1 MRDPMNQYHSPEAD
15 IRAAED
21 STDRHIID
29 RLFARSEEGLALLQ
43 THYGKLCHRI
53 ALNLLGSREDAEECV
68 NDTYL
73 AVWNT
78 IPPNRPASLMAYV
91 GKVTRNIAVSCLR
104 KRGAKGRRC
113 EGVVLLDEL
122 AECLPDTDTP
132 DPADDLTLRE
142 ALQSFFDS
150 LSEEDRAIMVRRYYD
165 GEPTEAIAVSLGL
178 RHGTVR
184 VRLHRLRERLRAHLE
199 ERGVGL

>member
-1 MRDPMNQYHSPEAD
+1 MRDPVNQYHSPEAD
-15 IRAAED
+15 IQAAENG
-21 STDRHIID
+21 TDQHIID

-91 GKVTRNIAVSCLR
+91 GKVTRNIAVSYLR
-104 KRGAKGRRC
+104 KRGAKGRKC
-113 EGVVLLDEL
+113 EGIVLLDEL
-122 AECLPDTDTP
+122 AECLPDTDSP

-184 VRLHRLRERLRAHLE
+184 VRLHRLRERLREHLE
-199 ERGVGL
+199 ERGVSL

>member
-1 MRDPMNQYHSPEAD
+1 MRDPVNQYHSPEAD
-15 IRAAED
+15 IRAADTDTD
-21 STDRHIID
+21 STIID

-150 LSEEDRAIMVRRYYD
+150 LSEEDRAMMVRRYYN

-178 RHGTVR
+178 RHSTVR
-184 VRLHRLRERLRAHLE
+184 VRLYRLRERLRAHLE
-199 ERGVGL
+199 ERGVEV

>member
-1 MRDPMNQYHSPEAD
+1 MRDPVNQYHSPEAD
-15 IRAAED
+15 IPAAED

-113 EGVVLLDEL
+113 EGTVLLDEL

-199 ERGVGL
+199 ERGVSL

>member
-1 MRDPMNQYHSPEAD
+1 MRDPMNQYDSPEAD

-73 AVWNT
+73 AVWHT

-150 LSEEDRAIMVRRYYD
+150 LSEEDRAIMVRRYYN
-165 GEPTEAIAVSLGL
+165 GEPTEAIALALGL
-178 RHGTVR
+178 KHSTVR

>member
-1 MRDPMNQYHSPEAD
+1 MRDPVNQYHSPEAD
-15 IRAAED
+15 IPAAED

-43 THYGKLCHRI
+43 THYGKLCHHI

-113 EGVVLLDEL
+113 EGTVLLDEL

-199 ERGVGL
+199 ERGVSL

>member
-1 MRDPMNQYHSPEAD
+1 MRDPVNQYHSPEAD
-15 IRAAED
+15 IPAAED

-113 EGVVLLDEL
+113 EGTVLLDEL

-150 LSEEDRAIMVRRYYD
+150 LSEEDRAIMVRRYYN
-165 GEPTEAIAVSLGL
+165 GEPTEAIALVLGL
-178 RHGTVR
+178 KHSTVR

>member
-1 MRDPMNQYHSPEAD
+1 MRDPVNQYHSPEAD
-15 IRAAED
+15 IPAAED

-104 KRGAKGRRC
+104 KRGTKGRRC

-122 AECLPDTDTP
+122 GECLPDTDTP

-150 LSEEDRAIMVRRYYD
+150 LPEEDRAIMVRRYYD

-199 ERGVGL
+199 ERGVSL

>member
-1 MRDPMNQYHSPEAD
+1 MRDPVNQYHSPEAD
-15 IRAAED
+15 IRSADTDTD
-21 STDRHIID
+21 STIID

-113 EGVVLLDEL
+113 EGTVLLDEL
-122 AECLPDTDTP
+122 AECLPDTDSP

-142 ALQSFFDS
+142 ALQSFFDG

-178 RHGTVR
+178 RTVLCGSASTASAR
-184 VRLHRLRERLRAHLE
+184 DCGSIWRSGA
-199 ERGVGL
+199 

>member
-1 MRDPMNQYHSPEAD
+1 MRDPVNQYHSPEAD
-15 IRAAED
+15 IRAADTDTD
-21 STDRHIID
+21 STIID

-113 EGVVLLDEL
+113 EGTVLLDEL

-132 DPADDLTLRE
+132 DPADDLPLRE

-150 LSEEDRAIMVRRYYD
+150 LSEEDRAIMVRRYYN

-178 RHGTVR
+178 RHSTVR

>member
-1 MRDPMNQYHSPEAD
+1 MNDRKTRTHNASTADDPVCDRDV
-15 IRAAED
+15 
-21 STDRHIID
+21 ID
-29 RLFARSEEGLALLQ
+29 LLFARSEEGLTLL
-43 THYGKLCHRI
+43 TKRYGSLCHRI
-53 ALNLLGSREDAEECV
+53 ALNLLGNRQDAEECE
-68 NDTYL
+68 NDVIL

-78 IPPNRPASLMAYV
+78 IPPNRPASLIAYV
-91 GKVTRNIAVSCLR
+91 GKVTRNIAVDAIR
-104 KRGAKGRRC
+104 KRTAKGRKC
-113 EGVVLLDEL
+113 EGTVLIDEL

-150 LSEEDRAIMVRRYYD
+150 LSEEDRAIMVRRYYN

-178 RHGTVR
+178 KHSTVR

-199 ERGVGL
+199 ERGVSL

>member
-1 MRDPMNQYHSPEAD
+1 MRDPMNQYDCPEAD
-15 IRAAED
+15 IQASENG
-21 STDRHIID
+21 TDPHIID
-29 RLFARSEEGLALLQ
+29 RLFARSEEGLTLLQ
-43 THYGKLCHRI
+43 TRYGKLCHRI

-91 GKVTRNIAVSCLR
+91 GKVTRNIAVDAIR
-104 KRGAKGRRC
+104 KRTAKGRKC

-122 AECLPDTDTP
+122 AECLPDTEAP

-150 LSEEDRAIMVRRYYD
+150 LSEEDRAIMVRRYYN
-165 GEPTEAIAVSLGL
+165 GEPTEAIALALGL
-178 RHGTVR
+178 KHSTVR

-199 ERGVGL
+199 ERGVSL

>member
-1 MRDPMNQYHSPEAD
+1 MRDPVNQYHSPESDIPAAD
-15 IRAAED
+15 TDTD
-21 STDRHIID
+21 STIID

-78 IPPNRPASLMAYV
+78 IPPNRPASLIAYV

-104 KRGAKGRRC
+104 KRGTRGRRC

-199 ERGVGL
+199 ERGVEV

>member
-1 MRDPMNQYHSPEAD
+1 MRDPVNQYHSPEAD
-15 IRAAED
+15 IRSADTDTD
-21 STDRHIID
+21 STIID

-78 IPPNRPASLMAYV
+78 IPPNRPASLVAYV

-113 EGVVLLDEL
+113 EGTVLLDEL

>member
-1 MRDPMNQYHSPEAD
+1 MRDPVNQYHSPEAD
-15 IRAAED
+15 IPAAED

-78 IPPNRPASLMAYV
+78 IPPNRPASLIAYV

-113 EGVVLLDEL
+113 EGTVLLDEL
-122 AECLPDTDTP
+122 AECLPDTDSP

-184 VRLHRLRERLRAHLE
+184 VRLHRLRERLREHLE
-199 ERGVGL
+199 KRGVSL

>member
-1 MRDPMNQYHSPEAD
+1 MRDPVNQYHSPESDIPTAD
-15 IRAAED
+15 TDTD
-21 STDRHIID
+21 STIID

-113 EGVVLLDEL
+113 EGTVLLDEL
-122 AECLPDTDTP
+122 AECLPDTDSP

-199 ERGVGL
+199 ERGVSL

>member
-1 MRDPMNQYHSPEAD
+1 MRDPVNQYHSPEAD
-15 IRAAED
+15 IRSADTDAD
-21 STDRHIID
+21 STIID

-78 IPPNRPASLMAYV
+78 IPPNRPASLVAYV

-113 EGVVLLDEL
+113 EGTVLLDEL

-184 VRLHRLRERLRAHLE
+184 VRLHRLRERLRAHLG
-199 ERGVGL
+199 ERGVSL

>member
-1 MRDPMNQYHSPEAD
+1 MRDPVNQYHSPEAD
-15 IRAAED
+15 IPAAED

-113 EGVVLLDEL
+113 EGTVLLDEL

-150 LSEEDRAIMVRRYYD
+150 LSEEDRAIMVRRYYN

-199 ERGVGL
+199 ERGVSL

>member
-1 MRDPMNQYHSPEAD
+1 MRDPVNQYHSPEAD
-15 IRAAED
+15 IRSADTDTD
-21 STDRHIID
+21 STIID

-68 NDTYL
+68 NETYL

-78 IPPNRPASLMAYV
+78 IPPNRPTSLVAYV

-113 EGVVLLDEL
+113 EGTVLLDEL
-122 AECLPDTDTP
+122 AECLPDTDSP

-165 GEPTEAIAVSLGL
+165 GEPTEAIAVGLGL

-199 ERGVGL
+199 ERGVSL

>member
-1 MRDPMNQYHSPEAD
+1 MRDPVNQYHSPEAD
-15 IRAAED
+15 TPTAED

-29 RLFARSEEGLALLQ
+29 RLFARSEEGLTLLQ

-104 KRGAKGRRC
+104 KRGTKGRRC
-113 EGVVLLDEL
+113 EGVILLDEL

-150 LSEEDRAIMVRRYYD
+150 LPEEDRAIMVRRYYD

-184 VRLHRLRERLRAHLE
+184 VRLHRLRERLREHLE
-199 ERGVGL
+199 ERGVSL

>member
-1 MRDPMNQYHSPEAD
+1 MRDPVNQYHSPEAD
-15 IRAAED
+15 IPAAD
-21 STDRHIID
+21 TDADRHIID

-113 EGVVLLDEL
+113 EGTVLLDEL
-122 AECLPDTDTP
+122 AECLPDTDSP

-142 ALQSFFDS
+142 ALQSFFDG

-184 VRLHRLRERLRAHLE
+184 VRLHRLRERLREHLE
-199 ERGVGL
+199 ERGVSL